1 MRDVSPETGVG
12 NEFQGWAPPL
22 RLMRG
27 PLNLE
32 RGPLNLVTST
42 SSVLCGLTVHSPT
55 PANILRLQSSV
66 PPWYLGVLWAAV
78 TIVEATLFGM

>member
-22 RLMRG
+22 RLM
-27 PLNLE
+27 

>member
-12 NEFQGWAPPL
+12 NEFQGWTPPL
-22 RLMRG
+22 RLM
-27 PLNLE
+27 

-42 SSVLCGLTVHSPT
+42 SSVLCGLTVHFPT